1 MRIIHLLASN
11 QYSGAENVCMNL
23 IRILSEDPSNDV
35 YYCSTDGP
43 IKDILNKKHINYIPL
58 KKFTLANVRKIIK
71 ELNPDVIHAHDIRAS
86 VYAAMGCQG
95 KPVISHVHGKFYDM
109 SVVSPKS
116 LLYKIF
122 SKRFKYVF
130 YVSKSILDEFKY
142 KEILLKKGVFL
153 PNRLNPS
160 EVQERASKAN
170 VEKKYDVIY
179 LGRLVEVKNP
189 MRFLTLVKRMKEVY
203 PEIKCCMI
211 GAGSEM
217 EHCQKFIQEEDLPV
231 DLLGFQAEP
240 LGYLANSKVLMMTS
254 VAEGLPMVALEAMA
268 LGKPIV
274 TTPVDGL
281 KEVIKNG
288 VNGYISS
295 DDEELITVCL
305 HLLQNAD
312 AYEKISQNIKNGD
325 INGFSYEQYKQTVL
339 DVYSQFKNK
348 L

>member
-1 MRIIHLLASN
+1 
-11 QYSGAENVCMNL
+11 
-23 IRILSEDPSNDV
+23 
-35 YYCSTDGP
+35 
-43 IKDILNKKHINYIPL
+43 
-58 KKFTLANVRKIIK
+58 
-71 ELNPDVIHAHDIRAS
+71 
-86 VYAAMGCQG
+86 
-95 KPVISHVHGKFYDM
+95 
-109 SVVSPKS
+109 
-116 LLYKIF
+116 
-122 SKRFKYVF
+122 
-130 YVSKSILDEFKY
+130 
-142 KEILLKKGVFL
+142 
-153 PNRLNPS
+153 
-160 EVQERASKAN
+160 
-170 VEKKYDVIY
+170 
-179 LGRLVEVKNP
+179 
-189 MRFLTLVKRMKEVY
+189 
-203 PEIKCCMI
+203 MI

-295 DDEELITVCL
+295 DDEELITGCL